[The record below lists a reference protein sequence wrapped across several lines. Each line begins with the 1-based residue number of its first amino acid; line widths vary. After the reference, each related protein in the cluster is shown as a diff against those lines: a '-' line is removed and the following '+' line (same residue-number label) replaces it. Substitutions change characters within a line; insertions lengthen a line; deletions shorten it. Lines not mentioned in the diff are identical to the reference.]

1 MNKDFNYKPIFSHKD
16 VEILQRSDLYHGFL
30 QLESVT
36 LRHRLFKNHQFGRE
50 LKREMIHRREAVGV
64 FVHDPS
70 LKKFL
75 LIEQFRL
82 GALSAEVSPWQL
94 EIIAGLIDE
103 GEDAV
108 TCLKREAL
116 EEAGCTLKDVDFLYR
131 YFPSTGACDEVFS
144 LYSATAD
151 LSQAGGIFGAED
163 EGEDIKVHLFDYADV
178 EPLLQSGH
186 VTNAALLIALQ
197 WFQAYIKLV
206 SIEKSP

>member
-1 MNKDFNYKPIFSHKD
+1 M
-16 VEILQRSDLYHGFL
+16 LLR
-30 QLESVT
+30 
-36 LRHRLFKNHQFGRE
+36 LRHL
-50 LKREMIHRREAVGV
+50 
-64 FVHDPS
+64 
-70 LKKFL
+70 
-75 LIEQFRL
+75 
-82 GALSAEVSPWQL
+82 
-94 EIIAGLIDE
+94 
-103 GEDAV
+103 
-108 TCLKREAL
+108 
-116 EEAGCTLKDVDFLYR
+116 LYR